1 MDVKEAVYNKL
12 NELGIS
18 YEVDEHPAAFTI
30 EDIDKLGIFDKGVG
44 CKNLFLRDGSGKRH
58 FLLVAP
64 EHKAVDLKSVKEQI
78 GSSRLSFGSAE
89 RLDRCLKLTQ
99 GSVSPF
105 GILNDKDCLVELV
118 FDRDLI
124 GEKAVG
130 FHPNINTATVWLSFE
145 DLIKVIND
153 NGNTIHYVNLQVMLN
168 IYKKC
173 SYLMFKI
180 GEKITKKK
188 KKTLAINERMC

>member
-124 GEKAVG
+124 GEKAVEIQR
-130 FHPNINTATVWLSFE
+130 NV
-145 DLIKVIND
+145 
-153 NGNTIHYVNLQVMLN
+153 
-168 IYKKC
+168 
-173 SYLMFKI
+173 
-180 GEKITKKK
+180 
-188 KKTLAINERMC
+188 